1 MQLKNRYYRYLCE
14 ISFLVGIPK
23 EELAKKIIELDIG
36 QSFETQEH
44 VIRLKQKTES
54 HGQTLYYICVY
65 DRIGKLVRN
74 DPVFLTQPKREKYP
88 SL

>member
-1 MQLKNRYYRYLCE
+1 MQLKNKYYRYFCE

-23 EELAKKIIELDIG
+23 GELAKKLMDLEIG
-36 QSFETQEH
+36 QHFETENH

-65 DRIGKLVRN
+65 DRIGKLIRN
-74 DPVFLTQPKREKYP
+74 DPVFLKQPKREKRP